1 MIVDMTKVRI
11 LGPRDRLLAVA
22 LPAVQAAGVLHPVP
36 CAVSHPLLAPAEL
49 SPRLLRQDRYLARA
63 VEDADR
69 ALSALPESAGTAGD
83 WAEGWP
89 GRVRLARRLR
99 RQTAALQREQQAL
112 VEERALID
120 RYSGFFAAF
129 QALSPDAAAGAG
141 YCLVLR
147 RGDPGLLERLR
158 QALHDAAPQ
167 GFELRTRPL
176 ADGETAAVVLV
187 PPPSAPAV
195 ERALAEAQVEEVPV
209 PPSYGGGSLAEAIP
223 RMLER
228 AAGLPGRIEAIQE
241 ELRELARAH
250 RAGLVSLRR
259 SAHDLLGQREAL
271 LLVRTTPRAFV
282 LDGWVPEARRAAL
295 AAALKDALGDAV
307 VVEPLTRE
315 KWTDASAPVVLS
327 NPRLFR
333 PFEEL
338 LRFMPLPRYGTVDP
352 TPFLAVFFPMFFGL
366 MLGDLGYGAALC
378 ALAAVL
384 WRRRGLA
391 HSLGAIAGAC
401 GAFSLAFGALFG
413 ELFGD
418 LGHRLF
424 GLHPLLFSREE
435 ALVPF
440 LVLAVAVGLVHVL
453 LGLVLGAISSLHG
466 HRREALGRGVMALMV
481 ALVTVAILALSGVLP
496 RAFFTPAVIALLAAF
511 PALVILE
518 GLLGPIELLAA
529 LGNVLSYARI
539 MALGTASVMM
549 AVVANRMVGAMG
561 SAVVGALF
569 ALLFH
574 LVNFALGLFGPTIH
588 ALRLQYVEFLG
599 KFYSAGGAEYR
610 PLRPW
615 STDSPQSI

>member
-1 MIVDMTKVRI
+1 MTKVRI
-11 LGPRDRLLAVA
+11 LGPRDRLLTVV
-22 LPAVQAAGVLHPVP
+22 LPALQGTGVLHPVA
-36 CAVSHPLLAPAEL
+36 CAVSHPMLAPGAL
-49 SPRLLRQDRYLARA
+49 PPRLLRQDRYLART

-69 ALSALPESAGTAGD
+69 ALAILPETDGSALAWGD
-83 WAEGWP
+83 SWP
-89 GRVRLARRLR
+89 GRVRLAHRVRRR
-99 RQTAALQREQQAL
+99 TAALRREEQSLIDEQ
-112 VEERALID
+112 ALID
-120 RYSGFFAAF
+120 KYSGFFSAF
-129 QALSPDAAAGAG
+129 QALSSDTAGGAG

-147 RGDPGLLERLR
+147 RGDPRLLERLR
-158 QALHDAAPQ
+158 QALHAAAGE

-176 ADGETAAVVLV
+176 PGGETAAVVLV
-187 PPPSAPAV
+187 PTAAAPAV

-209 PPSYGGGSLAEAIP
+209 PPSYGGHSLAEAIP
-223 RMLER
+223 RMLDR
-228 AAGLPGRIEAIQE
+228 AAQLPVRIDAIHE
-241 ELRELARAH
+241 ELQQLSHEHRPGLLELRKA
-250 RAGLVSLRR
+250 
-259 SAHDLLGQREAL
+259 AHDLLAQREAL
-271 LLVRTTPRAFV
+271 SLVRTTPHAFV
-282 LDGWVPEARRAAL
+282 LDGWVPEAKRAAL
-295 AAALKDALGDAV
+295 TAALQNALGAAIAV
-307 VVEPLTRE
+307 EELSRE

-338 LRFMPLPRYGTVDP
+338 VRFMPLPRYGTVDP

-378 ALAAVL
+378 ALAWFL
-384 WRRRGLA
+384 WRRKGLA
-391 HSLGAIAGAC
+391 HSIGAIAGAC
-401 GAFSLAFGALFG
+401 GAFSLVFGALFG

-440 LVLAVAVGLVHVL
+440 LILAVAVGLVHVL

-466 HRREALGRGVMALMV
+466 HRREALGRSVMATMV
-481 ALVTVAILALSGVLP
+481 ALVTVAILALTGVLP
-496 RAFFTPAVIALLAAF
+496 RGFFSPAVIALLVAF
-511 PALVILE
+511 PALVIIQ

-529 LGNVLSYARI
+529 LGNVLSYARL

-549 AVVANRMVGAMG
+549 AVVANRLVGALG
-561 SAVVGALF
+561 SAVVGALL

-588 ALRLQYVEFLG
+588 ALRLQYVEFFG

-615 STDSPQSI
+615 SSDQST